1 MSIRHSVHEL
11 PARMRGRAAAV
22 DSSVR
27 RFLLEVVS
35 AVERG
40 SKEQLAG
47 SGQPGAYPVPR
58 RTGDLWRGMGID
70 APRRMG
76 DGWQAV
82 VFNDAP
88 HARAVHEGFHAYGN
102 PNAPYY
108 GPRRFMTDTIGRVD
122 PAARLQAWM
131 ERTP

>member
-1 MSIRHSVHEL
+1 
-11 PARMRGRAAAV
+11 MRGRAAAV

-88 HARAVHEGFHAYGN
+88 HATVIHEGLHTSARF
-102 PNAPYY
+102 